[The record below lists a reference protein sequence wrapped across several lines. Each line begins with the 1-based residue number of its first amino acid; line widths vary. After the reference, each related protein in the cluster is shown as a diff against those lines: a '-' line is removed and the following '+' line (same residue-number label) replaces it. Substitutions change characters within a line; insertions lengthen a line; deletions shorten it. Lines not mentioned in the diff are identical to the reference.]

1 MKMIT
6 RRVSRATLAPL
17 LSRRISTALPM
28 DDGAGQWR
36 LRGPH
41 DVGGQASLLQGPLDI
56 SGRAPAFW
64 ECRTHALLVEL
75 AATEKITVDELRRG
89 IEELDEQRYRSWGYY
104 DKWAVSIATIAL
116 ERGLLTEEELDD
128 ALGRDRGG
136 AATSFAV
143 GDPVRVLHDTPGA
156 VRWRRPHLRCPG
168 YVFGAVGVVERFVGV
183 FDDPEFVAFRGSGP
197 QQPLYRVRF
206 THAALGWGGEEA
218 AGTASTVAASTVDVE
233 VYGAWLEA
241 ADARQLAED
250 DAAAA
255 ALPTLQAA
263 AECEQQQQQQPDRS
277 TADSGRLGHAHGHA
291 RARARARE
299 HEHEHGSRYEV
310 EARAVEAG
318 VAETP
323 GERLSEALVVALT
336 RNGNLDASRLQVAI
350 SKVEQLAAPEF
361 SSGGAALGPRLVA
374 RAWVDAGFRRALLE
388 DAQRALAECMGV
400 DATNATAPTKLIAVA
415 NQADTHNLVVCTL
428 CSCYPLS
435 ILGLSPSWYKD
446 VKYRARCVRAP
457 RALLAEFG
465 TALPEGTA
473 VRVHDSTADC
483 RYLVLPE
490 RPIGTEEWS
499 EAELAALVTRDSMI
513 GVTLLT
519 VPAGAAHSPLN

>member
-1 MKMIT
+1 
-6 RRVSRATLAPL
+6 
-17 LSRRISTALPM
+17 M
-28 DDGAGQWR
+28 DDGAGQCC

-41 DVGGQASLLQGPLDI
+41 DVGGQASLLQGTLDI
-56 SGRAPAFW
+56 SGSAPAFW

-75 AATEKITVDELRRG
+75 AATGKMTVDELRRG

-104 DKWAVSIATIAL
+104 DKWAASIATIAL

-136 AATSFAV
+136 APTRFAV
-143 GDPVRVLHDTPGA
+143 GDPVRVLVDAPG
-156 VRWRRPHLRCPG
+156 VTRWRRPHLRCPG

-183 FDDPEFVAFRGSGP
+183 FPDPEFLAFRGCGP
-197 QQPLYRVRF
+197 QQPLYRIRF

-218 AGTASTVAASTVDVE
+218 AAAASTVDVE

-241 ADARQLAED
+241 ADARQLAEAN
-250 DAAAA
+250 AAAA
-255 ALPTLQAA
+255 ALPTLHAA
-263 AECEQQQQQQPDRS
+263 ATCEQQQQQQQQQQQPGRS
-277 TADSGRLGHAHGHA
+277 TADSGRLDHAHGHA
-291 RARARARE
+291 HAHA
-299 HEHEHGSRYEV
+299 HGHGHGHGSRYEV

-318 VAETP
+318 EAETP
-323 GERLSEALVVALT
+323 GERLSEALVAALT
-336 RNGNLDASRLQVAI
+336 RNGNLDAARLQAAI
-350 SKVEQLAAPEF
+350 SKVEQLAAPEY
-361 SSGGAALGPRLVA
+361 SSGPAALGPRLVA
-374 RAWVDAGFRRALLE
+374 RAWVDARFRRALLE
-388 DAQRALAECMGV
+388 DAQRALAEWMGV
-400 DATNATAPTKLIAVA
+400 DATNATAPTKLIVVA
-415 NQADTHNLVVCTL
+415 NQAGTHNLVVCTL

-465 TALPEGTA
+465 TALPETTA

-490 RPIGTEEWS
+490 RPSGTEGWS

-513 GVTLLT
+513 GVTLPT
-519 VPAGAAHSPLN
+519 APAARTALDLS